1 MVIGRG
7 GGGGIE
13 RVSHEIFI
21 GEYIRSS
28 IEKKKERI
36 VVRSSL

>member
-1 MVIGRG
+1 MVIGR